1 MLATT
6 LQVSAD
12 ASSADKRAHIRDF
25 TKSLTK
31 DLKDD
36 QLTYKH
42 TGIKDVS
49 HTLHARLMTQHSK
62 QQQYLAG
69 STVCAYHC
77 CNCTA

>member
-1 MLATT
+1 MTFDMLRLYIHTTLLATA

-31 DLKDD
+31 DLKND

-49 HTLHARLMTQHSK
+49 HTLCTLLMT
-62 QQQYLAG
+62 
-69 STVCAYHC
+69 
-77 CNCTA
+77 